1 MLRRIYPL
9 VCAGLLITS
18 ATARAETQT
27 VSVLYAGSLVNLMEQ
42 GIGPA
47 FSKATGS
54 SFQGFAGGSS
64 GIANQIKGQ
73 LRRGDIFISANPKV
87 NDSLTGDAN
96 GAWVSWYVN
105 FAESPLAIG
114 YSPSSR
120 FAADLTSRPWYEVLQ
135 EPGIKIGRTDPKLD
149 PKGALTVRLL
159 DQAEQTY
166 KLPGIAK
173 KILGAPDNPKQV
185 RPEESLVGS
194 LQSGQID
201 VGFFYST
208 ETADLRIPT
217 IPLAPQVALSAQYTV
232 TVLRNAPNLEAAIK
246 FVEFL
251 LGAQGGAVMEAHG
264 LETVAPSIG
273 GDASKVPVEIRRAI
287 DAAQ

>member
-1 MLRRIYPL
+1 
-9 VCAGLLITS
+9 
-18 ATARAETQT
+18 
-27 VSVLYAGSLVNLMEQ
+27 
-42 GIGPA
+42 
-47 FSKATGS
+47 
-54 SFQGFAGGSS
+54 
-64 GIANQIKGQ
+64 
-73 LRRGDIFISANPKV
+73 
-87 NDSLTGDAN
+87 
-96 GAWVSWYVN
+96 VSWYVN
-105 FAESPLAIG
+105 FAQSPVLIG
-114 YSPSSR
+114 YNPSSR

-135 EPGIKIGRTDPKLD
+135 EAGIKIGRTDPKLD

-159 DQAEQTY
+159 DQAERAY

-173 KILGAPDNPKQV
+173 KILGAPDNPEQV

-208 ETADLRIPT
+208 ETADLRIPA
-217 IPLAPQVALSAQYTV
+217 IPLPDVALSAQYTV
-232 TVLRNAPNLEAAIK
+232 TVLRNAPNPETAIK

-251 LGAQGGAVMEAHG
+251 LGPQGVVVMEAHG

-287 DAAQ
+287 DAAK

>member
-9 VCAGLLITS
+9 VCAGLLLSS
-18 ATARAETQT
+18 AIARAETQT
-27 VSVLYAGSLVNLMEQ
+27 VSVLYAGSLVNLMEHE
-42 GIGPA
+42 IGPA

-54 SFQGFAGGSS
+54 TFQGFAGGSN

-73 LRRGDIFISANPKV
+73 LRRGDVFISANPKV
-87 NDSLTGDAN
+87 NDDLMGDAN

-105 FAESPLAIG
+105 FAQSPLVIG

-120 FAADLTSRPWYEVLQ
+120 FAADLKNKPWYEALQ

-159 DQAEQTY
+159 DQAEQVY

-173 KILGAPDNPKQV
+173 KILGAPDNPEQV
-185 RPEESLVGS
+185 RPEENLVGR

-208 ETADLRIPT
+208 ETADLKIPA
-217 IPLAPQVALSAQYTV
+217 IPLPPEVALSAHYTV
-232 TVLRNAPNLEAAIK
+232 TVLRNAPNPEAAMK

-251 LGAQGGAVMEAHG
+251 LGSQGRAVMQEHG
-264 LETVAPSIG
+264 LDTVPPSIG
-273 GDASKVPVEIRRAI
+273 GDASKVPTQIRSEI
-287 DAAQ
+287 DAAK